1 MILNQLIIKK
11 RKETD
16 MSQTILALELGI
28 SNDYL
33 CKVEKGEKILS
44 KVRLSDISRIL
55 KIDINLLEELWLI
68 DKILFLIKEEDRS
81 DKIKELLINEYR
93 KYI

>member
-1 MILNQLIIKK
+1 
-11 RKETD
+11 
-16 MSQTILALELGI
+16 MSQTILAFELGI

-44 KVRLSDISRIL
+44 KVRLSDISKIL
-55 KIDINLLEELWLI
+55 KIDIKLLEELWLI

-81 DKIKELLINEYR
+81 HKIKEILINEYR

>member
-1 MILNQLIIKK
+1 MILNQLIVKK
-11 RKETD
+11 RKEID

-44 KVRLSDISRIL
+44 KVRLNDISRIL